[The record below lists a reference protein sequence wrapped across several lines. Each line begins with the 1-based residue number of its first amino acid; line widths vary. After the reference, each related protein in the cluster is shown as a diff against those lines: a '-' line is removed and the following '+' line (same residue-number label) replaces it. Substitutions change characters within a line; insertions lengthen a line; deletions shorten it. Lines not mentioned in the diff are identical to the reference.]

1 MLLRLII
8 QNFLSFDD
16 QVQFDMFP
24 NMKRTQMSD
33 HVYRDSCDVPL
44 LKQAAIFGPN
54 GAGKSNLV
62 KAMEFIRTFALD
74 KDFANKIEVDKY
86 FYLLKDNI
94 HNDPIY
100 LAIEFVHHK
109 HIYFYEIEI
118 GVNGT
123 VKEGLYESQPKEE
136 KLDLIYERNNK
147 RVTFA
152 RDIDQAIMG
161 AITNLLEKNP
171 MSSLMALNG
180 EFPIVADQRCALAAD
195 WFKSGLAI
203 IGVHSFLPT
212 LIEILRDDDKMME
225 FARGLVHCLGVGV
238 SGINLQETEFDSW
251 AKQHIAIAKTLPDN
265 IDKMRTL
272 SLSANSTPILS
283 IDIKDGVRK
292 VYQLIF
298 DNVGKNGY
306 IGRLDTS
313 MQSDGTLRAL
323 TLLPALYYACKM
335 GKTVV
340 VDELNCCLSPTMVK
354 GIVGYFANNE
364 ETNGQLIFTTHDN
377 QLLEEKSILRS
388 DEIWFVDKREGAS
401 VLYSHND
408 FKEHHTISPYRG
420 YNEGRYGAIRYVNLL
435 ERSHV
440 KQR

>member
-1 MLLRLII
+1 M
-8 QNFLSFDD
+8 
-16 QVQFDMFP
+16 
-24 NMKRTQMSD
+24 
-33 HVYRDSCDVPL
+33 
-44 LKQAAIFGPN
+44 
-54 GAGKSNLV
+54 
-62 KAMEFIRTFALD
+62 
-74 KDFANKIEVDKY
+74 
-86 FYLLKDNI
+86 
-94 HNDPIY
+94 
-100 LAIEFVHHK
+100 
-109 HIYFYEIEI
+109 
-118 GVNGT
+118 
-123 VKEGLYESQPKEE
+123 
-136 KLDLIYERNNK
+136 
-147 RVTFA
+147 
-152 RDIDQAIMG
+152 
-161 AITNLLEKNP
+161 
-171 MSSLMALNG
+171 
-180 EFPIVADQRCALAAD
+180 
-195 WFKSGLAI
+195 
-203 IGVHSFLPT
+203 
-212 LIEILRDDDKMME
+212 
-225 FARGLVHCLGVGV
+225 
-238 SGINLQETEFDSW
+238 QETEFDSW
-251 AKQHIAIAKTLPDN
+251 AKQHIAIAKTLPDD

-354 GIVGYFANNE
+354 GIVEYFANNE

-420 YNEGRYGAIRYVNLL
+420 YNEGRYGAIRYVNLS
-435 ERSHV
+435 ERSYV